1 MRIKNTNSRC
11 LSHSVNRFRDQ
22 MHGRGIFAYLFLRPL
37 INPCFENRYQFWFLD
52 NFFRLIIFEATWD
65 KTYNVFVQCI
75 WSCIVPGG
83 VVNHNRDVFFLYHF
97 RVEKYL
103 ADVRFPRRSS
113 ETVVV
118 GINLCRPQCVQANSV
133 RIQFRHKLYFILFHA
148 AGLSI
153 WSVCV
158 RLIKSTFFQPVSV
171 HSFPRLVQIFGR
183 WNHTEAKNATLLLKE
198 KLKRKYQHQA
208 ERTCKRRIRKFS
220 DVLSVL
226 VCNESL
232 CVTFTRRDVIRI
244 GRIIGRFIIHF
255 PRIINKSCFSR
266 LLFVNCLI

>member
-1 MRIKNTNSRC
+1 MRIEKNINSKC

-52 NFFRLIIFEATWD
+52 NFFRLIIFEATWN

-103 ADVRFPRRSS
+103 ADVRFGRRSS

-118 GINLCRPQCVQANSV
+118 GVNLCRPQCVQANSV
-133 RIQFRHKLYFILFHA
+133 RI
-148 AGLSI
+148 
-153 WSVCV
+153 
-158 RLIKSTFFQPVSV
+158 
-171 HSFPRLVQIFGR
+171 
-183 WNHTEAKNATLLLKE
+183 
-198 KLKRKYQHQA
+198 
-208 ERTCKRRIRKFS
+208 
-220 DVLSVL
+220 
-226 VCNESL
+226 
-232 CVTFTRRDVIRI
+232 
-244 GRIIGRFIIHF
+244 
-255 PRIINKSCFSR
+255 
-266 LLFVNCLI
+266 